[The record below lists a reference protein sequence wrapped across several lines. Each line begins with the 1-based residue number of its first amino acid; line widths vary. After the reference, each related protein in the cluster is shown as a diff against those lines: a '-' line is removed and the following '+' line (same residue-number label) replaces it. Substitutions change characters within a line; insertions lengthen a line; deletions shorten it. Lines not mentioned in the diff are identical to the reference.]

1 MGLVT
6 KGKKKATIELAP
18 ETIAAIDRQVNLY
31 EGTRGRGS
39 VIDELVLSVLE
50 ADSEVAAEVY
60 AFCLER
66 SYENK
71 SKAREA
77 DPISASNFEVKARS
91 YDALRQIFSRAL
103 FDDIERL
110 SEGVELGDFNHG
122 EGNPANKG
130 FKAIKLAKD
139 RFEIVP
145 RHTVVLNPSREGEAM
160 YAWGVWAFDVE
171 SPCGFM
177 DAAHGDGVGPIMAYL
192 SDRNDLWKFGQH
204 KPARFVD
211 ENDVEECRKD
221 AVELHNLAIEEI
233 SKHGGLEGK
242 TFVVAWMMLDM
253 FGAEQTVPVGTGF
266 AIRKREEA

>member
-18 ETIAAIDRQVNLY
+18 ETMAAIDRQVNLY
-31 EGTRGRGS
+31 EGTRSRGS
-39 VIDELVLSVLE
+39 VIDEVVLSVLE

-71 SKAREA
+71 NKAREA
-77 DPISASNFEVKARS
+77 DPISASDFEAKACS
-91 YDALRQIFSRAL
+91 YDALRKVFSRAL
-103 FDDIERL
+103 FDDIERI
-110 SEGVELGDFNHG
+110 SEGVELEDLNHG
-122 EGNPANKG
+122 EKGNAPWG
-130 FKAIKLAKD
+130 VKAIKLANG

-145 RHTVVLNPSREGEAM
+145 SHTVLLNPSREGEAM

-177 DAAHGDGVGPIMAYL
+177 DAAYGNSVGPLMAYL

-221 AVELHNLAIEEI
+221 VIELHNLAIKEI
-233 SKHGGLEGK
+233 NKLSGLEGK
-242 TFVVAWMMLDM
+242 TFVVAWAMFDM
-253 FGAEQTVPVGTGF
+253 FATEQKVPVGTSF
-266 AIRKREEA
+266 ALRKRGEI